1 MGRFM
6 VCKLYVNKFGV
17 KKKKTNRAAGRW
29 VHVRGNAQSLGRL
42 GRCHSDLS
50 AVVLWE
56 TPPPAVKG
64 SGPSSYPWF
73 QRGRKAA
80 SAPSSDTGLGSA
92 AVGPRHKS
100 FRSPDTCKPRNRC
113 LNTPRASQ
121 RTWASGGHVGAST
134 AEGRPF
140 CLLPSA
146 SGKDT
151 ACTIYEERG

>member
-1 MGRFM
+1 ME
-6 VCKLYVNKFGV
+6 
-17 KKKKTNRAAGRW
+17 KKKPSCGKMGPCPRECAEPGTSGKVPFRPVCCGA
-29 VHVRGNAQSLGRL
+29 LG
-42 GRCHSDLS
+42 DS
-50 AVVLWE
+50 ASCC
-56 TPPPAVKG
+56 KG
-64 SGPSSYPWF
+64 HGPSSYPWF

-121 RTWASGGHVGAST
+121 RTWASGGHVGAGT